1 MLKAYRHLDVLMEAV
16 MFARLRLKSLFI
28 AGFVLAACAAWAQ
41 TGAIQGKVM
50 GEDGA
55 PLKGAV
61 VKFQRIGIKGNYQVK
76 TDKKGQYIYVGL
88 PLGKYRISVEVDG
101 KERDFVDNA
110 QNHFGGDPVEVNFDL
125 KGKAKQAA
133 ALNKAAESGQLSQ
146 EQEKGLTPEQKAAI
160 ENQMKER
167 QKLASKNKALN
178 DAFNAGRTATA
189 TASAS
194 KLPDEKVTQYNEA
207 IAQFNKAAEIDP
219 NQSAIWSNMAEAYVG
234 LGDTKTDAA
243 DKQAAYDKSFDAYQK
258 ALAITPDDAALHNN
272 YALAL
277 VRVKKIDEAQAEL
290 QKAAAL
296 DPGTAAKY
304 YYNLGAVLTNINQTE
319 AAGAAFKKAIDTDP
333 SYAEAQF
340 QYAIYLSAKM
350 PPPGADGKVI
360 APPGMKEALDKYLE
374 LAPNGPNAEAAK
386 SLLAMLGTSVQTSYQ
401 NPNAK
406 KKK

>member
-1 MLKAYRHLDVLMEAV
+1 
-16 MFARLRLKSLFI
+16 MFARLRLQGLFI
-28 AGFVLAACAAWAQ
+28 AGCVLAACSAWAQ
-41 TGAIQGKVM
+41 TGAIQGKVT
-50 GEDGA
+50 GEDGT

-61 VKFQRIGIKGNYQVK
+61 IKFQRIGIKGNYNVK

-110 QNHFGGDPVEVNFDL
+110 QNHFGGDPVDVNFDL
-125 KGKAKQAA
+125 KGKAQQAA
-133 ALNKAAESGQLSQ
+133 ALNKAAENGQLSQ
-146 EQEKGLTPEQKAAI
+146 AQEKGLTSEQKAAI

-178 DAFNAGRTATA
+178 DAFNAGRTADAAAIVART
-189 TASAS
+189 
-194 KLPDEKVTQYNEA
+194 PDERVTNYNEA
-207 IAQFNKAAEIDP
+207 ITQFNKAAELDP

-234 LGDTKTDAA
+234 LGDAKTDAA
-243 DKQAAYDKSFDAYQK
+243 EKQAAFEKSFDAYQK
-258 ALAITPDDAALHNN
+258 AITLSPDDAALHNN

-290 QKAAAL
+290 QKAATL

-333 SYAEAQF
+333 SYAEAQY
-340 QYAIYLSAKM
+340 QYAIYLSSKM
-350 PPPGADGKVI
+350 PPPGPDGKVI
-360 APPGMKEALDKYLE
+360 APPGMKEALDKYLQ
-374 LAPNGPNAEAAK
+374 LAPTGPNAEAAK
-386 SLLAMLGTSVQTSYQ
+386 SLLAMLGSSVQTSYQ
-401 NPNAK
+401 NPNAAK